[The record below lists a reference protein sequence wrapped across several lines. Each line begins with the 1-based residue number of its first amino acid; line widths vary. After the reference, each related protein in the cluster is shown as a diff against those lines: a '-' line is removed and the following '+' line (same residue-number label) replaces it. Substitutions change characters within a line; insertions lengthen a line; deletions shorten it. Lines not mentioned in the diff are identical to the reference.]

1 VPAAGSDLPVRRR
14 AAYAST
20 SSSQS
25 NRLPEGS
32 RSDLM
37 RPVSASIRS
46 HVADAPLIVI
56 ALDIPT

>member
-1 VPAAGSDLPVRRR
+1 LPACRR

-32 RSDLM
+32 RNDLIL
-37 RPVSASIRS
+37 PVSASIRN
-46 HVADAPLIVI
+46 HVADAPLIAI